1 MGTRIWGE
9 GKFRSRRLRLVH
21 GTAVALMPGAFLQF
35 FQMLLQAF
43 ELRFQV
49 LNLLLLPALSLI
61 PVHVFFVVSLGEA
74 DGTTQSIDAVL
85 EGCNASLG
93 LQNVGFPIVGGAFLL
108 LIGRD
113 TQRIAGLRRGVRG
126 VFMLRNFFVG
136 DDVRGS

>member
-9 GKFRSRRLRLVH
+9 GKCRSRRLRLVH
-21 GTAVALMPGAFLQF
+21 GTAVALMAGGFLQF

-93 LQNVGFPIVGGAFLL
+93 LQNVGFPIIGGGLL
-108 LIGRD
+108 FFFGLGG
-113 TQRIAGLRRGVRG
+113 QRIDGMGMGV
-126 VFMLRNFFVG
+126 
-136 DDVRGS
+136 